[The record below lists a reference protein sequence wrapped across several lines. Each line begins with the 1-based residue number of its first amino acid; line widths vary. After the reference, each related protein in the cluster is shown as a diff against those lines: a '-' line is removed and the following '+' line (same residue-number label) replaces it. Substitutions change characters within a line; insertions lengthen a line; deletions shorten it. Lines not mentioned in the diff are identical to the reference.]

1 MLRKLLKNAQSHD
14 KDAMEKLI
22 QHFYPLFKKYSIK
35 LNYEDAYEDMI
46 LWFIELVKSKKLE
59 MLQEEVIVSYIHV
72 CVVNYYDKKIEKVIK
87 EKREVIFSDLSEE
100 QIYFMEV
107 KMAKGDTQDIFWELN
122 MVEVLNDNEL
132 HILHLVFNEG
142 YSTAEI
148 ARKLGK
154 TRQAINQQKK
164 RALHKLKQF
173 FQEGKK
179 K

>member
-1 MLRKLLKNAQSHD
+1 
-14 KDAMEKLI
+14 MEKLI

-72 CVVNYYDKKIEKVIK
+72 CVVNYYNKKIEKVIK
-87 EKREVIFSDLSEE
+87 EKREVIFSDLLEE

-154 TRQAINQQKK
+154 TRQAIHQQKK

>member
-72 CVVNYYDKKIEKVIK
+72 CVVNYYNKKIEKVIK

-154 TRQAINQQKK
+154 TRQAINQQEK

>member
-72 CVVNYYDKKIEKVIK
+72 CVVNYYNKKIEKVIK

>member
-72 CVVNYYDKKIEKVIK
+72 CVVNYYNKKIEKVIK

-173 FQEGKK
+173 FHEGKK

>member
-72 CVVNYYDKKIEKVIK
+72 CVVNYYNKKIEKVIK

-164 RALHKLKQF
+164 RELHKLKQF